1 MVFKSVERLTRSKVY
16 MYSNV
21 LEMYSIYNMTY
32 VLKCGMHLVAYCC
45 KKCDEICYELSHC
58 AAKLTMLVQESTK
71 LQDDALPL
79 YQLVVGFKSSHQDL
93 S

>member
-1 MVFKSVERLTRSKVY
+1 MFKSVERLTRSKVY

-58 AAKLTMLVQESTK
+58 VAKLTMLVQESTK